1 MKINSDS
8 DSGGQ
13 KRSERLKN
21 IQVTMTVSAQ
31 CHQRKLSI
39 NYDCDMTCL
48 CCLKLY
54 SNLYVLEN
62 LRMRIYT
69 ESFETLRS
77 LKKLKYDNAIIA
89 IFYVWNEKVG
99 HRYQV
104 DSSSAMHCTSLHCTA
119 LHAHCT
125 VESSALFEYS

>member
-1 MKINSDS
+1 
-8 DSGGQ
+8 
-13 KRSERLKN
+13 
-21 IQVTMTVSAQ
+21 MTVSAQ

-62 LRMRIYT
+62 LRLRIYT

-77 LKKLKYDNAIIA
+77 LKKLLKYDNAIIA
-89 IFYVWNEKVG
+89 IFHMGGERWTQISG
-99 HRYQV
+99 GQQQCIALHFI
-104 DSSSAMHCTSLHCTA
+104 ALHCTA
-119 LHAHCT
+119 CR
-125 VESSALFEYS
+125 VDSSALFEYS

>member
-1 MKINSDS
+1 
-8 DSGGQ
+8 
-13 KRSERLKN
+13 
-21 IQVTMTVSAQ
+21 MTVSAQ

-39 NYDCDMTCL
+39 NYDCDL

-77 LKKLKYDNAIIA
+77 LKKLLKYDNAIIA
-89 IFYVWNEKVG
+89 IFYAWNEKVG

-104 DSSSAMHCTSLHCTA
+104 DSSSALHCTSLHCTA
-119 LHAHCT
+119 LHAEWRVVHCLNIHN
-125 VESSALFEYS
+125 S